1 VISAWLNGLN
11 DNLPKGFPLG
21 AVKEAMILVMRSNL
35 FEYGDLYFLQ
45 LLGTAMGTSAACM
58 WATIY
63 YAVHEIGV
71 LIPKYKPNLL
81 LFKRF
86 IDNMFGIWID
96 DGTIDAW
103 EHFKAD
109 TDNFGSLTWEF
120 KEPSQSVAFLDLTI
134 SIEDSRITTKMY
146 QKALNLYQYIM
157 PQSNHP
163 PNMMKCILYNLTQ
176 NYHRQNSKYNDYK
189 DMATKLYNRHVNRGW
204 DRATI
209 KQWIL
214 SADDK
219 IQQESQQKK
228 LLQSQSIEPTYIP
241 T

>member
-1 VISAWLNGLN
+1 
-11 DNLPKGFPLG
+11 
-21 AVKEAMILVMRSNL
+21 MI
-35 FEYGDLYFLQ
+35 
-45 LLGTAMGTSAACM
+45 
-58 WATIY
+58 I
-63 YAVHEIGV
+63 
-71 LIPKYKPNLL
+71 
-81 LFKRF
+81 
-86 IDNMFGIWID
+86 
-96 DGTIDAW
+96 
-103 EHFKAD
+103 
-109 TDNFGSLTWEF
+109 
-120 KEPSQSVAFLDLTI
+120 
-134 SIEDSRITTKMY
+134 ITTKTY

-163 PNMMKCILYNLTQ
+163 PNMMKGILYSLMR

-214 SADDK
+214 SADCK

-241 T
+241 TEEPTTNKERVFLRFEYHKKWHSKEQGASNLRINMQRNPSIQTRYQTTDNSLL